1 MVKVI
6 LKGFV
11 RFMQQIIEWC
21 NSNEGFVSAILALV
35 SLLLSVVAICIS
47 ISVAKLPFKKKIS
60 LAFYTNMGIGDAR
73 GYVGYEV
80 VATNIGNRVVATDY
94 VGLGYYKNGKLQR
107 LYTVNRDMNNKQRLE
122 INESCNVKF
131 TKEEFNNIKKQ
142 SSRIYA
148 IATDVEGTVFKK
160 RIK

>member
-1 MVKVI
+1 
-6 LKGFV
+6 
-11 RFMQQIIEWC
+11 MQQIIAWC
-21 NSNEGFVSAILALV
+21 NANEGFVSAILALV

-60 LAFYTNMGIGDAR
+60 LAFYTNMGIGGAK
-73 GYVGYEV
+73 GYIGYEV

-94 VGLGYYKNGKLQR
+94 VGLGYYKKGKLQR
-107 LYTVNRDMNNKQRLE
+107 LYTINRNLENKQRLDV
-122 INESCNVKF
+122 NESCNVTF
-131 TKEEFNNIKKQ
+131 TNNEFNDIKRQ
-142 SSRIYA
+142 SSRVYA

>member
-1 MVKVI
+1 
-6 LKGFV
+6 
-11 RFMQQIIEWC
+11 MQQIIDWC
-21 NSNEGFVSAILALV
+21 NANEGFVSAILALV
-35 SLLLSVVAICIS
+35 SLLLSVVAIYIS

-60 LAFYTNMGIGDAR
+60 LAFYTNMGIGDAK

-94 VGLGYYKNGKLQR
+94 VGLGYYKKGKLQR
-107 LYTVNRDMNNKQRLE
+107 LYTINRNLENKQRLDV
-122 INESCNVKF
+122 NEACSVTF
-131 TKEEFNNIKKQ
+131 TKNEFNDVKRQ
-142 SSRIYA
+142 SSRVYA

>member
-1 MVKVI
+1 
-6 LKGFV
+6 
-11 RFMQQIIEWC
+11 MQQIIEWC
-21 NSNEGFVSAILALV
+21 NNNQGFVSAILALM

-60 LAFYTNMGIGDAR
+60 VAFYTNMGVGGAS
-73 GYVGYEV
+73 GYVGYSV

-94 VGLGYYKNGKLQR
+94 VGLGYYKKGQLQR
-107 LYTVNRDMNNKQRLE
+107 LYALNRDMENKRRLDV
-122 INESCNVKF
+122 NESCTVEF

-142 SSRIYA
+142 SSRLYA
-148 IATDVEGTVFKK
+148 ITTDVEGTVFKK